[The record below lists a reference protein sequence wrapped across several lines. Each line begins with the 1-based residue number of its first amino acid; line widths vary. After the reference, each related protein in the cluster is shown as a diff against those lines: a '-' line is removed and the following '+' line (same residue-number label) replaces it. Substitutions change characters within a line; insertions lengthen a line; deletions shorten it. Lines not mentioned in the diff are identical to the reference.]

1 MVQCEFCSN
10 MFGDKKMLRLHQKIH
25 NIVLKYKKLKKEK
38 DEKVLIEAKVKEIEE
53 NKAKAE
59 EQALKEMAKELT

>member
-1 MVQCEFCSN
+1 VT
-10 MFGDKKMLRLHQKIH
+10 KKCYVVTKKIH